1 MKINTLSTMINKV
14 IFISLPVAYT
24 FFSESMTVFSK
35 NSATVLGHPQPWQL
49 GFQTPA
55 APIAEGIIAFHDDLM
70 VFLTFI
76 LFFVIVILST
86 CLYTFTE
93 TKKNGESDPLVHAST
108 LEIVWTLIPAIIL
121 IIIAIPSFSLLYSVD
136 EIVEPLLTLKIIGH
150 QWYWSYEFFNAET
163 LSQLL
168 SLEFKTEYESI
179 STFDSYMLSD
189 EDIANNVGLT
199 SYRLYTVDKH
209 VGLPSRVPTRLLM
222 TSNDVLHSW
231 TVPSLGVKVDACPG
245 RLNQSSLYIKYSGIY
260 YGQCSE
266 ICGTNHAFMPIGI
279 VSFDLGLPLYVLEDV
294 FSDLEPIIISLQTQG
309 EAINDFA
316 AVEAKGNLLGAGIM
330 GYLSDSVNW
339 IGENPITFIAYT
351 VVGTV
356 GVVGVCYVAGAVITS
371 VTASTVGTAL
381 TGTAVVKTGAVVT
394 TVVTAKTGAV
404 VTGVVAAKTGAV
416 VAAPGVI
423 TGAAKLMKIIY
434 VEKNSEGPSML
445 FVQYF
450 PTGPIFRF
458 MGNSLGEVSLT
469 LSQLLNINEIV

>member
-1 MKINTLSTMINKV
+1 MKINALSTMINKV
-14 IFISLPVAYT
+14 LFISLPVAYT
-24 FFSESMTVFSK
+24 FFSETMTVFSK

-93 TKKNGESDPLVHAST
+93 TKKNGESDHLVHAST

-294 FSDLEPIIISLQTQG
+294 FSDLEPIIISLQAQG
-309 EAINDFA
+309 EALNDGP
-316 AVEAKGNLLGAGIM
+316 VMGAKDISLGAGVL
-330 GYLSDSVNW
+330 GYLNESLVW
-339 IGENPITFIAYT
+339 VGENPITFLTYT
-351 VVGTV
+351 AILTV
-356 GVVGVCYVAGAVITS
+356 GAVGVCYVAGAAITT
-371 VTASTVGTAL
+371 VTASTLGTAL
-381 TGTAVVKTGAVVT
+381 TGTAVAN
-394 TVVTAKTGAV
+394 TGAV

-416 VAAPGVI
+416 VAAPAVV
-423 TGAAKLMKIIY
+423 TGAAKLMTIIY
-434 VEKNSEGPSML
+434 VPASSQAASIL

-450 PTGPIFRF
+450 PMGPVFHCSGTKLIKVA
-458 MGNSLGEVSLT
+458 LTVST
-469 LSQLLNINEIV
+469 LFTEGL

>member
-1 MKINTLSTMINKV
+1 MTNHLFANTLNKV

-24 FFSESMTVFSK
+24 FFNESFNSYSLK
-35 NSATVLGHPQPWQL
+35 NNAAAVLGHPQPWQL

-163 LSQLL
+163 LSHLL
-168 SLEFKTEYESI
+168 DLEFNTQYESI

-209 VGLPSRVPTRLLM
+209 VGLPARVPTRLLM

-245 RLNQSSLYIKYSGIY
+245 RLNQSSLYIKYSGIF

-279 VSFDLGLPLYVLEDV
+279 VAFDLGLPLYVLEDV
-294 FSDLEPIIISLQTQG
+294 FSDLEPIIVSLQTQ
-309 EAINDFA
+309 E
-316 AVEAKGNLLGAGIM
+316 
-330 GYLSDSVNW
+330 
-339 IGENPITFIAYT
+339 
-351 VVGTV
+351 
-356 GVVGVCYVAGAVITS
+356 
-371 VTASTVGTAL
+371 
-381 TGTAVVKTGAVVT
+381 
-394 TVVTAKTGAV
+394 
-404 VTGVVAAKTGAV
+404 
-416 VAAPGVI
+416 
-423 TGAAKLMKIIY
+423 
-434 VEKNSEGPSML
+434 
-445 FVQYF
+445 
-450 PTGPIFRF
+450 
-458 MGNSLGEVSLT
+458 
-469 LSQLLNINEIV
+469 